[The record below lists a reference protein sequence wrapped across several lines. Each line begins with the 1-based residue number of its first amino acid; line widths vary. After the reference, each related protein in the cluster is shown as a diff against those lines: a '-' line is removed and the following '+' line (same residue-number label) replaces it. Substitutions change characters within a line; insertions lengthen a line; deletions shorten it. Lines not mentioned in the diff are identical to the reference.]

1 MSAKAPSSVLV
12 TYREQQGRADDPPV
26 AMLLVTPPA
35 VPARCFLAQAAASPS
50 PIMKT

>member
-26 AMLLVTPPA
+26 AMLLVVRQDAPRRPG
-35 VPARCFLAQAAASPS
+35 PLLLGPGG
-50 PIMKT
+50 